1 MSQYVIDQKDLSAV
15 NYVIENALY
24 TDKLLKD
31 DLTIDDTTKTISFKL
46 ANVPSITF
54 TIPHTLVPNAEKYN
68 LGTPKYTATASE
80 RSAWV
85 ADAPSLS
92 VRLMCRY
99 IYLDDFERRQFA
111 VNTHEYI
118 VTEYQHH
125 QHFVTAGSDQVSIDL
140 KFNHPT
146 KELIFFYRADE
157 WWGDDSSAKT
167 HYDGYW
173 SFANPESTFGDN
185 HLFSTANLKIKTFTR
200 TKAFEDLL
208 DAMKIHLGMDKLMER
223 VQGGTPSMQ
232 GTWMHTSLIWH
243 VAAWISPVFAVAAM
257 DWADIFYNTPA
268 CPKGCMKTL
277 ATRMFQD
284 AGRQS
289 AQRSEVD
296 VRDNVALRVGG
307 QVEVKVGDTSMRAD
321 IVSYKCKMLLEVK
334 EFTRWTDAVGQLLVY
349 GHHFPGLT
357 KVIVVF
363 DRDGKDIAEEQL
375 DLIEFHVQGL
385 DMMVCTEQYFEK
397 YTV

>member
-80 RSAWV
+80 R
-85 ADAPSLS
+85 
-92 VRLMCRY
+92 
-99 IYLDDFERRQFA
+99 
-111 VNTHEYI
+111 T
-118 VTEYQHH
+118 
-125 QHFVTAGSDQVSIDL
+125 
-140 KFNHPT
+140 
-146 KELIFFYRADE
+146 
-157 WWGDDSSAKT
+157 
-167 HYDGYW
+167 
-173 SFANPESTFGDN
+173 
-185 HLFSTANLKIKTFTR
+185 
-200 TKAFEDLL
+200 
-208 DAMKIHLGMDKLMER
+208 
-223 VQGGTPSMQ
+223 
-232 GTWMHTSLIWH
+232 
-243 VAAWISPVFAVAAM
+243 WISPVFAVAAM